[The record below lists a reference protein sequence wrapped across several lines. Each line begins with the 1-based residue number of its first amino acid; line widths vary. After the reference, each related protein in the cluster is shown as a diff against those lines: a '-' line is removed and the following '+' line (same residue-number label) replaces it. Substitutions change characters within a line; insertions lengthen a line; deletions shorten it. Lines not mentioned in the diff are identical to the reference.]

1 MLNLSRRVG
10 AFAPPTTVCNS
21 YLNKSWSIT
30 AISAM
35 IADITVAL
43 GCVNQGSFFF
53 CLRFSILSFLSFVLV
68 NSLTLTILY
77 PFNWILS
84 IVFFIFFKIIF
95 ISYKK
100 LI

>member
-10 AFAPPTTVCNS
+10 ACAPPTTVRNS
-21 YLNKSWSIT
+21 YLNKSWSNT

-53 CLRFSILSFLSFVLV
+53 CLRFSILSFLSFVLG
-68 NSLTLTILY
+68 
-77 PFNWILS
+77 
-84 IVFFIFFKIIF
+84 
-95 ISYKK
+95 
-100 LI
+100 